1 MEKELTNMKMFRD
14 KRILND
20 FLMKMSNENW
30 DSNQFK
36 VVHIGCIPQQ
46 YRWGEET
53 FVDFYKRIDNT
64 REFTQLYL
72 LINILFDIYSNV
84 AIDISDMK

>member
-14 KRILND
+14 KRKLND
-20 FLMKMSNENW
+20 FLMKMSNKNW
-30 DSNQFK
+30 DFNQFK
-36 VVHIGCIPQQ
+36 VVHIGCLPEK
-46 YRWGEET
+46 YRWGEDT
-53 FVDFYKRIDNT
+53 LVDFYKRINST